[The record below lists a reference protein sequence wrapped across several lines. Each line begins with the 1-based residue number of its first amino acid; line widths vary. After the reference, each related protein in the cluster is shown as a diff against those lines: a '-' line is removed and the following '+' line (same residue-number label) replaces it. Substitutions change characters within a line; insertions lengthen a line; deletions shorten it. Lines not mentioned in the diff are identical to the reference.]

1 MAALPIPPLS
11 FPFSP
16 PDGRG
21 AAPPLFVPGETC
33 WRVERAGRVGVI
45 IDAEDYFAVAKAAM
59 QRARRSILLTAWDYD
74 SRVRLTPQKR
84 HPSRPDR
91 LGLFLNWLA
100 ARRPGL
106 HIHVLKW
113 DYAELFDIKRRQ
125 QPLLIRRLFSHPH
138 LHYQLDSDHPAGA
151 CHHQKMLVIDDALAF
166 CGGLDLTANRW
177 DTRAHR
183 AEEPARRQPD
193 GSCYE
198 PFHDLMMAVDGD
210 AARALGDLFRERWR
224 RATGEEL
231 SPTPPTRGA
240 MGADPWPAILKPLLT
255 GQDIAIAR
263 TDPAAD
269 GRAEVREV
277 EALYRAAIAT
287 ARRTIYLESQYFAS
301 DAVAQALKARL
312 EEPDGPEVVVVNP
325 IRTSSWLENQ
335 VMIGARNRLTTLLR
349 NADHH
354 GRFRIVAAVTDG
366 GRCITVH
373 AKVMIVDDRI
383 LRIGSAN
390 LNNRSMGLDSECDL
404 ALEAAPGDHATAAA
418 IRGVRHDL
426 VAEHLGTT
434 PEAVAAAVAGHGG
447 SLIGAI
453 DALREA
459 NGEGG
464 RTLIDLESPEP
475 TPFAAAL
482 LDARFLDPERPV
494 TTAELVDR
502 VLPSLIPGRLHH
514 WLAGLGLAAAMLGLY
529 LLWNGT
535 ALKDWA
541 TLGNALA
548 LIEQVRAMPLG
559 PLALVG
565 VYVAAGFIA
574 FPLLLLVAATAM
586 ALGPVEGFAVAMTG
600 AVASAATLF
609 LIGRLTGRRMM
620 ERLAGAH
627 LHKLSHRLA
636 DSGIVAVA
644 TIRVVPVAPFTV
656 VNLVAGATP
665 IRFWDYVTG
674 TILGLAPGI
683 LAFSLLGHQL
693 EQTIADPTAGSVAL
707 SVGLGAVAIG
717 LGWSAGRLVNRIRNG
732 GSKGRDSIEP

>member
-1 MAALPIPPLS
+1 MAALPMPH
-11 FPFSP
+11 FPCSDP
-16 PDGRG
+16 
-21 AAPPLFVPGETC
+21 PPLFVPGETC

-45 IDAEDYFAVAKAAM
+45 IDAEEYFAVAKAAM

-74 SRVRLTPQKR
+74 SRMRLTPQKR

-113 DYAELFDIKRRQ
+113 DYAELFDITRYQ
-125 QPLLIRRLFSHPH
+125 QPLFIRRLFSHPH
-138 LHYQLDSDHPAGA
+138 LHYRLDDDHPTGA
-151 CHHQKMLVIDDALAF
+151 CHHQKMLIIDDALAF

-183 AEEPARRQPD
+183 ADEPARRQPD

-224 RATGEEL
+224 RATGEVL
-231 SPTPPTRGA
+231 APVPPGPRI
-240 MGADPWPAILKPLLT
+240 DPWPAGLKPLLT
-255 GQDIAIAR
+255 RQDIAIAR
-263 TDPAAD
+263 TEPACN
-269 GRAEVREV
+269 GREEVREV
-277 EALYRAAIAT
+277 EALYRAAIAS

-335 VMIGARNRLTTLLR
+335 VMIGARNRLTTMLR
-349 NADHH
+349 AADRH

-373 AKVMIVDDRI
+373 AKVMIVDDRV

-404 ALEAAPGDHATAAA
+404 ALAAAPGDHATAAA
-418 IRGVRHDL
+418 IRAVRDDL
-426 VAEHLGTT
+426 VAEHLGVT
-434 PEAVAAAVAGHGG
+434 PDTVTRTMADNGG
-447 SLIGAI
+447 SLIRAI
-453 DALREA
+453 DALRSADAE
-459 NGEGG
+459 G
-464 RTLIDLESPEP
+464 RTLVDLESPEP

-494 TTAELVDR
+494 TAAEMVDR

-514 WLAGLGLAAAMLGLY
+514 WLGGLALAAAALALY
-529 LLWNGT
+529 LLWNTT

-541 TLGNALA
+541 TLDTALA
-548 LIEQVRAMPLG
+548 LIERVRAMPLG
-559 PLALVG
+559 PLVLVG

-586 ALGPVEGFAVAMTG
+586 ALGPVEGFAVAMGG
-600 AVASAATLF
+600 AVASAAVLF
-609 LIGRLTGRRMM
+609 LTGRLAGRRLL
-620 ERLAGAH
+620 ERLAGPG
-627 LHKLSHRLA
+627 LHKLSRRLA

-656 VNLVAGATP
+656 VNLVAGASP
-665 IRFWDYVTG
+665 IRFWDYVIG
-674 TILGLAPGI
+674 TVLGLAPGT

-693 EQTIADPTAGSVAL
+693 ESTITNPTPSSIAL
-707 SVGLGAVAIG
+707 SAGLAVVAVGLGWG
-717 LGWSAGRLVNRIRNG
+717 AGRLVNRLRN
-732 GSKGRDSIEP
+732 KGPAAEQEERAP